1 MSVLQPRDAAI
12 ERIEDGDTVGVGG
25 FVAVGIPEYV
35 LEGLGERYAETG
47 SPGDLTLYHPAAEGD
62 RQGRGISHLVQ
73 DGMIERTIASHW
85 GFTPDLMERIVAND
99 VEAYNFPFGAMDHLL
114 RDTAAGKPGTL
125 THVGLGTFVDPR
137 QDGGKANDVTD
148 EDLVNLVMIDGE
160 EYLFYESVPIDVA
173 ILRGTTADENGNVT
187 MEREALESNVL
198 AMAQAAHNSGGT
210 VIVQVER
217 VTETGTLDP
226 ADVAIPGV
234 LVDAVVEAPASHH
247 PQTYAESYN
256 PAYSGEIR
264 PPTGD
269 AADGGDASVDDL
281 DERTIIARRAAME
294 LAADSVINLGVGVPE
309 RIPEVAAAGGIADEI
324 TQTVESGPIGGSAS
338 GGISFGTAS
347 GHEALVS
354 STQQFDFYDGGG
366 LDYGFLGMAQVD
378 AEGNINVSRFG
389 SQLPGCGG
397 FINITQN
404 ADQVVFCGTLT
415 AGGLE
420 IDAGDGELSIE
431 REGDQPKFLDAV
443 EQVTFSGEYARE
455 IDQSVVYVTER
466 AVFELREE
474 GLTLVEVAP
483 GVDREADVLDRLE
496 CDPIVAEDV
505 AEMDPRLFRAEP
517 MDLTDAID

>member
-1 MSVLQPRDAAI
+1 MTTVHSREEALDLI
-12 ERIEDGDTVGVGG
+12 DDGDTVGIGG
-25 FVAVGIPEYV
+25 FVAVGIPEYL
-35 LEGLGERYAETG
+35 LEGLGERYAETR

-73 DGMIERTIASHW
+73 NGMIERTIASHW
-85 GFTPDLMERIVAND
+85 GFTPDLMERIVEGE
-99 VEAYNFPFGAMDHLL
+99 VEAYNLPFGAMDHLL
-114 RDTAAGKPGTL
+114 RDTAAGKPGTI

-137 QDGGKANDVTD
+137 QEGGKANDAAE
-148 EDLVNLVMIDGE
+148 EDLVDLVTLDGE
-160 EYLFYESVPIDVA
+160 EYLFYRSVPIDVA
-173 ILRGTTADENGNVT
+173 LLRGTTADENGNVT

-198 AMAQAAHNSGGT
+198 AMAQAAHNSGGR
-210 VIVQVER
+210 VVVQVER

-226 ADVAIPGV
+226 KAVTIPGV

-247 PQTYAESYN
+247 PQTYAEAYN

-264 PPTGD
+264 PPTD
-269 AADGGDASVDDL
+269 DASGGADDSL

-294 LAADSVINLGVGVPE
+294 LAPDSVINLGVGVPE
-309 RIPEVAAAGGIADEI
+309 RIPAVAAAGGVADEI

-338 GGISFGTAS
+338 GGISFGTAT

-366 LDYGFLGMAQVD
+366 LDVGFLGMAQID
-378 AEGNINVSRFG
+378 GEGNVNVSRFG

-404 ADQVVFCGTLT
+404 AEAVVFCGTLT
-415 AGGLE
+415 IGGLE
-420 IDAGDGELSIE
+420 VSAGDGELAIE
-431 REGDQPKFLDAV
+431 REGDQPKFRESV
-443 EQVTFSGEYARE
+443 EQITFSGEYARR
-455 IDQSVVYVTER
+455 IDQPVTYVTER

-483 GVDREADVLDRLE
+483 GVDLERDVLDRLE
-496 CDPIVAEDV
+496 CRPAVADDV
-505 AEMDPRLFRAEP
+505 AEMDPGLFRAEP
-517 MDLTDAID
+517 FDLTGAVR